1 MYLAVDYM
9 IRSRIVGTGHYL
21 PEKVLTNFDLEKMMD
36 TTDEW
41 IRQRTGI
48 LQRHVAADDEFVSD
62 LGTQAGLR
70 ALESAGIESSEVDF
84 IICATLTPDFLMP
97 SAACLI
103 QDKLNA
109 RNAAACD
116 LNAACSGYVYGLEVA
131 DALIRAGVHK
141 TILVIGAEEMTARLD
156 WTKRDTAVLFGD
168 GAGASVL
175 RGEEGERGILTTF
188 TASDGSGAKIL
199 SIPVGGAAQALT
211 PENINELDRGIR
223 MNGRELYKRAVVAF
237 GDAIE
242 KALIKSGIK
251 SDDIDLFIPHQANR
265 RIIVAATDRIGLP
278 EDKIYLNVDRVANT
292 SAASIPIAMDQA
304 LAEGRIRDGSLVL
317 VAAFGAGLTWASAI
331 IRW

>member
-1 MYLAVDYM
+1 M
-9 IRSRIVGTGHYL
+9 IHTCIAGTGHYL
-21 PEKVLTNFDLEKMMD
+21 PKKVLTNTDLEQLMD

-62 LGTQAGLR
+62 LATQAALR
-70 ALESAGIESSEVDF
+70 AMENAGVEPDEIDY

-103 QDKLNA
+103 QENLKA
-109 RNAAACD
+109 RRAGACD
-116 LNAACSGYVYGLEVA
+116 LNAACSGFVYGLEVA

-141 TILVIGAEEMTARLD
+141 TVLLIGAEEMTARLD

-168 GAGASVL
+168 GAGATVL
-175 RGEEGERGILTTF
+175 RGVEGDRGVLATF
-188 TASDGSGAKIL
+188 TASDGSGAEIL
-199 SIPVGGAAQALT
+199 SIPVGGARNALT
-211 PENINELDRGIR
+211 PENIHELDRSIR

-242 KALIKSGIK
+242 KALAKSGLTAE
-251 SDDIDLFIPHQANR
+251 DIDVFIPHQANR
-265 RIIVAATDRIGLP
+265 RIILAATERLGLP
-278 EDKIYLNVDRVANT
+278 EEKIYLNVDRVANT

-304 LAEGRIRDGSLVL
+304 RAEGRIQDGDLVL
-317 VAAFGAGLTWASAI
+317 LAAFGAGLTWASAM